1 MPEETIFD
9 LPKERLELID
19 HDIYK
24 WQCCAEG
31 CTNGTHVWDFG
42 EEPMY
47 YFPRR
52 VKGSAKGQ
60 GAWLKSTLWYWA
72 CGKHSKM
79 EKREIPFKKKE
90 ITVMSGNLKFVKSI
104 TATDIKFKL

>member
-47 YFPRR
+47 YFPRK
-52 VKGSAKGQ
+52 VKGSQWHHMGR
-60 GAWLKSTLWYWA
+60 WRWM
-72 CGKHSKM
+72 CGKHNKM
-79 EKREIPFKKKE
+79 EKRNIVFVEKANPL
-90 ITVMSGNLKFVKSI
+90 MSGNLKFVKSI
-104 TATDIKFKL
+104 TASDIKFKL

>member
-1 MPEETIFD
+1 MLEESIFD

-42 EEPMY
+42 ERPMY
-47 YFPRR
+47 YFPRK
-52 VKGSAKGQ
+52 VKASKNEGSN
-60 GAWLKSTLWYWA
+60 WYHCDRWYWT
-72 CGKHSKM
+72 CGKHFKLEKQGIEFSRKEFELM
-79 EKREIPFKKKE
+79 EA
-90 ITVMSGNLKFVKSI
+90 NLVFVKSI
-104 TATDIKFKL
+104 TVTDIKFKL

>member
-47 YFPRR
+47 YLPRR
-52 VKGSAKGQ
+52 VRGSN
-60 GAWLKSTLWYWA
+60 WLRADLWYWR
-72 CGKHSKM
+72 CGKHAAM
-79 EKREIPFKKKE
+79 EKRGIDFKRKE
-90 ITVMSGNLKFVKSI
+90 IETMNGNLVFVKSI
-104 TATDIKFKL
+104 TASDIKFKL

>member
-24 WQCCAEG
+24 WLCCAEG

-47 YFPRR
+47 YFPRQLHR
-52 VKGSAKGQ
+52 RTHPNN
-60 GAWLKSTLWYWA
+60 WLMNDRWRWF
-72 CGKHSKM
+72 CGKHNKLF
-79 EKREIPFKKKE
+79 KKEIPFKTKE
-90 ITVMSGNLKFVKSI
+90 NELMKYNLVFVKSI
-104 TATDIKFKL
+104 TASDIKFKS

>member
-1 MPEETIFD
+1 MPEESIFD

-24 WQCCAEG
+24 WLCCAEG

-42 EEPMY
+42 EAPLY
-47 YFPRR
+47 YFPRK
-52 VKGSAKGQ
+52 VKGNQWLNSGQ
-60 GAWLKSTLWYWA
+60 WRWN
-72 CGKHSKM
+72 CGKHYKM
-79 EKREIPFKKKE
+79 ENKGIQFAYKPNAQ
-90 ITVMSGNLKFVKSI
+90 MADNLVFVKSI

>member
-1 MPEETIFD
+1 MEETIFD

-24 WQCCAEG
+24 WLCCAEG

-47 YFPRR
+47 YFPRQL
-52 VKGSAKGQ
+52 KKSKHSDN
-60 GAWLKSTLWYWA
+60 WLHNDRWRWF
-72 CGKHSKM
+72 CGKHYKM
-79 EKREIPFKKKE
+79 DTRGIVFPLKDNELMKD
-90 ITVMSGNLKFVKSI
+90 NLVFVKSI
-104 TATDIKFKL
+104 TASDIKFKL